1 MRLLAMAI
9 VGLALASPMAAQ
21 APAAEARVR
30 QTVQAFYAA
39 FNSHGF
45 DRAAEFTTDDWNH
58 INPLGGRT
66 SGREVVLK
74 ELRAVHS
81 TFLKHVSDTIDQMDV
96 RFAMADHAGPQHH
109 RDATARIVGSASQ
122 CTPPINPRTGLMIR
136 NAMNDDPRQ
145 TAATTP
151 NNCGSGA
158 DEMNPAA

>member
-39 FNSHGF
+39 FNSH
-45 DRAAEFTTDDWNH
+45 
-58 INPLGGRT
+58 
-66 SGREVVLK
+66 
-74 ELRAVHS
+74 
-81 TFLKHVSDTIDQMDV
+81 
-96 RFAMADHAGPQHH
+96 
-109 RDATARIVGSASQ
+109 ARIVGSASQ
-122 CTPPINPRTGLMIR
+122 CTPPIKARTGLMIR